1 MRFGETLP
9 RQALRG
15 VGLAVALLLSVAA
28 CADQTDATKVDQV
41 TYEDLSMA
49 YVAPG
54 STALVPKV
62 PDDEQA
68 AFESIPEIRP
78 ADEKGEAAPDR
89 VTLRLDTPV
98 RLPAA
103 FSPDASEGSGD
114 TPDLACISLRLPEG
128 TKYIGTFAGGSEQ
141 DDFVYFEPKS
151 DSDSESRYGA
161 HVCFDARSS
170 DNVGSIA
177 VVASSLER

>member
-1 MRFGETLP
+1 VISLWSTLRRDLLHLY
-9 RQALRG
+9 RQSPVTSNQRLR
-15 VGLAVALLLSVAA
+15 
-28 CADQTDATKVDQV
+28 
-41 TYEDLSMA
+41 
-49 YVAPG
+49 
-54 STALVPKV
+54 
-62 PDDEQA
+62 
-68 AFESIPEIRP
+68 SIPEIRP
-78 ADEKGEAAPDR
+78 STDSAGNGEAAPAR

-141 DDFVYFEPKS
+141 DDFVYFEPGS

-170 DNVGSIA
+170 ENVGSIA
-177 VVASSLER
+177 VVASSLDR